1 MQILGK
7 ITDDK
12 NIALLKQSF
21 EAEVE
26 FNNPDIAFVWV
37 IQRYYDNGQK
47 YGTTNLKGD
56 FVPRPL
62 YEREPQSELKF
73 IDVDVFRQA
82 ALHFKKHGVYTKL
95 HPEYDRLEYQSWYDR
110 EEYRRKNGMTAW
122 AGIDKEGKR
131 RKVYIN
137 SEMYGFLNYG
147 PIKRTADDT
156 DITEEDLNKASKK
169 QISKETTIVAD
180 LMKKISAVSVV
191 SKTIDFPDFFDAQY
205 HISTARAFAKRIG
218 KNFFYGKARRKG
230 QSYWNAWCA
239 FNNADLNP
247 FSTTAQVASDLKY
260 LNTGEKALFNMTK
273 SYADHIW
280 EHTDW
285 GKHRQKDTNSELSFG
300 YKLKGENIKRGYQ
313 SEILAL
319 SAMNNPDCLIGK
331 DTVEAQFEE
340 MGKFPN
346 FVETYDVTVSAT
358 EAGDNIVGFLTGWG
372 TGGTKDANWAAFEEV
387 CYNPDSFN
395 ILACNNVWDE
405 GAEGTPCC
413 YFYAHVDGL
422 EGHMDY
428 NGNTNFKT
436 AWDSHVKKKE
446 IKRLVSATESSFM
459 RWCGQRA
466 NSPSEAFA
474 RDSNNIFPTEEIQ
487 AQLNFVTRNKH
498 INDARRCGVL
508 VPNNKYGVILKT
520 NDELRAEGKKVHEP
534 LDEFPR
540 RKGTDPH
547 GCIVEYQSPWRDV
560 RGKVP
565 DGLYIAFQDPYGVD
579 KTSDYIT
586 TKNSVAATY
595 IIQLPNKY
603 TGSKGGMIVASYI
616 GRPERQDDY
625 NQQVLYLL
633 QRYNAKLMFENDRG
647 DVIPFMRKKKALH
660 LLCKE
665 PEMQFAKDISGKAGR
680 GYGMHMT
687 PARLEKGVIYLRDHL
702 LEVINKDTSSDK
714 PRTFLSYIY
723 DAALLKELL
732 KWNKKGNFDRVS
744 AMIIGEYIIKEVEH
758 IERAAPKAY
767 QTNSI
772 FNRPLF

>member
-1 MQILGK
+1 MNIFGE
-7 ITDDK
+7 ITDKK
-12 NIALLKQSF
+12 NIELLNYSLEEEMK
-21 EAEVE
+21 
-26 FNNPDIAFVWV
+26 FNNPDVAFVWV
-37 IQRYYDNGQK
+37 IQKYYDNGQK
-47 YGTTNLKGD
+47 YGKTNLNGE
-56 FVPRPL
+56 FISRPL
-62 YEREPQSELKF
+62 YEKEPQDILKF
-73 IDVDVFRQA
+73 IDIDVFRQS
-82 ALHFKKHGVYTKL
+82 ALHFKKFNCYTKL
-95 HPEYDRLEYQSWYDR
+95 HYEYDSFAYSDWYDR

-122 AGIDKEGKR
+122 AGIDKNGKKR
-131 RKVYIN
+131 LVHIQGEY
-137 SEMYGFLNYG
+137 YGFLNYA
-147 PIKRTADDT
+147 PIKRTVDDT
-156 DITEEDLNKASKK
+156 DITNNELEKATKLS
-169 QISKETTIVAD
+169 QEAIIVKE
-180 LMKKISAVSVV
+180 LMGKISTNRVT
-191 SKTIDFPDFFDAQY
+191 SKSIDFPDFFDAQY
-205 HISTARAFAKRIG
+205 HVSTARAFARKIG

-239 FNNADLNP
+239 FNNADLQP

-273 SYADHIW
+273 SYADHVW
-280 EHTDW
+280 EYTDW

-300 YKLKGENIKRGYQ
+300 YKLKGESIKRGYQ

-358 EAGDNIVGFLTGWG
+358 EAGDNVVGFLTGWG
-372 TGGTKDANWAAFEEV
+372 TGGTKDANWLAFEEV
-387 CYNPDSFN
+387 CYNPDAFN
-395 ILACNNVWDE
+395 ILPCNNLWDDSTA
-405 GAEGTPCC
+405 GMPCC
-413 YFYAHVDGL
+413 YFYAHIDGL

-428 NGNTNFKT
+428 NGNTDNKT
-436 AWDSHVKKKE
+436 AYNSHIKKKE
-446 IKRLVSATESSFM
+446 IKRLVSTNESSYM

-487 AQLNFVTRNKH
+487 SQINYILRNPSV
-498 INDARRCGVL
+498 NEARRCGVL
-508 VPNNKYGVILKT
+508 IPDKKYGIRLKI
-520 NDELRAEGKKVHEP
+520 NEELYTEGKKIYPP

-547 GCIVEYQSPWRDV
+547 GCVVEWQSPWRDLQ
-560 RGKVP
+560 GKVP
-565 DGLYIAFQDPYGVD
+565 PNLYVAFQDPYGVD

-586 TKNSVAATY
+586 TRNSVAVTY
-595 IIQLPNKY
+595 IYQLPNKY
-603 TGSKGGMIVASYI
+603 TGSKGGILVANYT

-625 NQQVLYLL
+625 NRQILYLL
-633 QRYNAKLMFENDRG
+633 QRYNAKLLFENDRG
-647 DVIPFMRKKKALH
+647 DVIPFMRKNKALH
-660 LLCKE
+660 LLCTE

-687 PARLEKGVIYLRDHL
+687 SARLEKGVIYLRDHL
-702 LEVINKDTSSDK
+702 LEIISKGGEDSK

-723 DAALLKELL
+723 DVAFLKELL
-732 KWNKKGNFDRVS
+732 KWNKNGNFDRVS

-767 QTNSI
+767 QTNNI